1 MKAIKSTKQ
10 IQTTE
15 HITKYACDVCGQEFD
30 SVYSAAQHERVHYYD
45 RFKYIHHNDKDL
57 YFINDL
63 ESGKKFLKTLDY
75 GGDYGGMIDWV
86 GPDWYYFHTTEEQGS
101 YQSTYYVTD
110 LLPLKKEIDSLEN
123 KLKELKD
130 LYANS

>member
-45 RFKYIHHNDKDL
+45 RFRYISHNDKEL
-57 YFINDL
+57 YFIKDL
-63 ESGKKFLKTLDY
+63 DSGKKFLTTFNYDGY
-75 GGDYGGMIDWV
+75 QGGMIDWV
-86 GPDWYYFHTTEEQGS
+86 GPDWYYLYTTEEHGS
-101 YQSTYYVTD
+101 YQYTYYVTD
-110 LLPLKKEIDSLEN
+110 LLPLKKQSDLLE
-123 KLKELKD
+123 KQLSELKD